1 MFFTGRN
8 GNRPGF
14 GGAFVESLV
23 ADAVVAH
30 IRMKD
35 TEWEIYTDVL
45 ARFLGVDLIELRRKL
60 IEEQTNFRDIRLC
73 SNRIFFWAYRQAH
86 PW

>member
-1 MFFTGRN
+1 MFFIGRR
-8 GNRPGF
+8 RPGF
-14 GGAFVESLV
+14 AGEFVEGLV
-23 ADAVVAH
+23 VDAVIARL
-30 IRMKD
+30 RMKD

-45 ARFLGVDLIELRRKL
+45 ARFLGVDLVELRARL
-60 IEEQTNFRDIRLC
+60 IEERANCGDLRLC